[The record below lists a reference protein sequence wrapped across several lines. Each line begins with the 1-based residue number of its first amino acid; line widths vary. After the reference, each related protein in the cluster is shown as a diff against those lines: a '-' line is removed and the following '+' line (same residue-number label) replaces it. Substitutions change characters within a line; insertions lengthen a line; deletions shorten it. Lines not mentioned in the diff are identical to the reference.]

1 MKLNVLSGFI
11 FSLLLAACVNAPDHE
26 RVSISSESEHV
37 EKQVAHTANE
47 RVEPSTPNVIV
58 ILTDDQGYS
67 DVSFNGSKD
76 ILTPNIDR
84 IAFEGARFDQGYVSF
99 PVCGP
104 SRAGLLTGRYQS
116 RFGYDLNASEDP
128 NDPNAGLPLSEKMI
142 AEVLKPA
149 GYTSKIIGKWHMGNH
164 PSFHPLERGFDEFF
178 GFLNGG
184 HNYYADQYRDLDMS
198 SVKSS
203 AQLYQTLLL
212 RDHDKI
218 KTSGYLTDI
227 LSDDAVDFIERKKD
241 EPFFLYLAYNAP
253 HSPIQAP
260 ERYKDSFPHIKD
272 KKRQVYAGMV
282 KAVDD
287 GVGRVLDTL
296 DQLELSDN
304 TIVFFL
310 SDNGGPLVRAKN
322 GSVNLPLRGGKGD
335 LFEGGVRVPYAVRW
349 PGKIPAGIDY
359 PHPVSSLDILST
371 IVGVNQMDVSKNKSL
386 DGVNLIPFL
395 QDKDFSQVP
404 HDKLFWR
411 YVYDHGNDNWKTA
424 IVQGNEKRVTVK
436 DDEMVFDL
444 ATDKAEQ
451 VNLLKEDQRKADALE
466 KEFNAWNAQ
475 MGELS
480 ISLWNEWPKKDE
492 SGEK

>member
-1 MKLNVLSGFI
+1 MKFNVLSCLTLSF
-11 FSLLLAACVNAPDHE
+11 LLAACVNAPE
-26 RVSISSESEHV
+26 QEQAQKISAKENAG
-37 EKQVAHTANE
+37 KQASNAVIE
-47 RVEPSTPNVIV
+47 RVEQSTPNVIV

-67 DVSFNGSKD
+67 DVSFNGSED

-84 IAFEGARFDQGYVSF
+84 IAHEGARFDQGYVSF

-116 RFGYDLNASEDP
+116 RFGYDLNASENPD
-128 NDPNAGLPLSEKMI
+128 DPNAGLPLSEKMI

-198 SVKSS
+198 SVKTS

-212 RDHDKI
+212 RDHEKV
-218 KTSGYLTDI
+218 KTSGYLTDL
-227 LSDDAVDFIERKKD
+227 LSEDAVDFIQRKKD
-241 EPFFLYLAYNAP
+241 TPFFLYLAYNAP
-253 HSPIQAP
+253 HYPIQAP

-287 GVGRVLDTL
+287 GVGRILDTL
-296 DQLELSDN
+296 DELDLADN

-335 LFEGGVRVPYAVRW
+335 LFEGGVRVPYAIRW

-371 IVGVNQMDVSKNKSL
+371 IVGVNEMDVSENKPL
-386 DGVNLIPFL
+386 DGVNLIPYL
-395 QDKDFSQVP
+395 QDEAFSQMP

-424 IVQGNEKRVTVK
+424 ILDGKDKRVTVK
-436 DDEMVFDL
+436 EEEMLFDL
-444 ATDKAEQ
+444 ASDKGEQ
-451 VNLLKEDQRKADALE
+451 SNLLEKNPHEAKALE
-466 KEFNAWNAQ
+466 EEFKAWNDE

-480 ISLWNEWPKKDE
+480 ISLWNEWPKKE